1 MYIPVESHAGI
12 LFCSLVGSLLF
23 PYSDESMIA
32 FRHMKGSKG
41 WKSTHKYQFNR
52 VTYLRYT

>member
-23 PYSDESMIA
+23 PPSDESMIA
-32 FRHMKGSKG
+32 FRRMKGSKG
-41 WKSTHKYQFNR
+41 GKRTYKYQFNR
-52 VTYLRYT
+52 VTYHRYT